1 MADTINS
8 YPHLEGTIFNSK
20 NWNGESHNLGTLD
33 TSIVYGEKQK
43 RTKFSVPTL
52 KQNFSGLSMPN
63 QTGPTEREKN
73 KLLRQAKI
81 QNFKNDAE
89 AFGGKVNDFLGSE
102 KGQGFIGAASS
113 ALDIA
118 KGFVPTQ
125 ESKGKNPTGFETQ
138 QAIGDTLTKVPIPI
152 VQAAGLAYKGISM
165 LAESTGTN
173 VNTITKDQAEDIGI
187 KPGARLANNIIGT
200 LSPGIAL

>member
-20 NWNGESHNLGTLD
+20 NWSGESYNLGTLD
-33 TSIVYGEKQK
+33 TNIVYSEKQK
-43 RTKFSVPTL
+43 RAKFSAPTL
-52 KQNFSGLSMPN
+52 KQNFLGLSTPN
-63 QTGPTEREKN
+63 QIGPTEREKN

-81 QNFKNDAE
+81 QNFKNDAK